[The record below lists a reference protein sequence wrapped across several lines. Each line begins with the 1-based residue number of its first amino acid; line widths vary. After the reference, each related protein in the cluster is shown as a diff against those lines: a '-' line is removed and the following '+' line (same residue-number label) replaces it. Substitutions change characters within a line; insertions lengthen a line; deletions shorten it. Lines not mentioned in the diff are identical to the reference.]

1 MKWFKILN
9 DYEFLRKESLSLLR
23 YILFQVELLVMK
35 ALSLGLVK
43 GKVVSSFAVN
53 EWLSLI
59 ASSGCNI
66 TMREDGLRLSSLI
79 IRPAKISEL
88 ILKKIT
94 TTAAMTCRVD
104 GVIKLFTSSRRR
116 SFRT

>member
-1 MKWFKILN
+1 
-9 DYEFLRKESLSLLR
+9 
-23 YILFQVELLVMK
+23 MK

-43 GKVVSSFAVN
+43 GKVVSSFPVN

-59 ASSGCNI
+59 ASSVCNI
-66 TMREDGLRLSSLI
+66 TIREDGLRLASLV

-88 ILKKIT
+88 ILKKIIT
-94 TTAAMTCRVD
+94 TTTAMTCRVD
-104 GVIKLFTSSRRR
+104 GVIKLFTSPRRR